1 VRPSPVPALLASAC
15 ALLLALGGPLSAA
28 DAPTADEW
36 TPVEAALNA
45 GDAAAPAKLAALVA
59 AHPQWADGLRT
70 LAQVQLR
77 QGDRAN
83 AAANAR
89 KALALAP
96 ADASAAAVAVQAL
109 AGNGQTAEAYAIAD
123 RFTGAQDPQGWVN
136 FYAAAAAL
144 EADDRKKAGL
154 YLALAMGR
162 TKTPPAEFSF
172 LDARISEQA
181 GDLPRAEAG
190 LQRTVAANPRLWDAW
205 YQLGVVQYRLA
216 DQGPGDR
223 SDWLAK
229 AEANFLKVTANVPKE
244 ALGWLGL
251 GRAQLTLGQ
260 ILLITNED
268 DGKAKAREAVRS
280 LRNALELRSDLRD
293 AYLNLG
299 VALLIGGNHQEAITQ
314 LLKARELGVT
324 DRNLGFNL
332 MLAYQQAGKTAEFEA
347 EAQNVQATSVGERIT
362 LGMGFFKSGSFA
374 LAIQLLESALPGVA
388 DDRERSGQVH
398 RFIGHAHAALAERA
412 RKHLAAGTDVPGPP
426 SAEVERELDA
436 ARDAWRKAGSFG
448 DHTAQRFFMA
458 QEAARSP
465 LNGYEAGW
473 QRLAWHSYLSLDGWM
488 LVAGNYGGAITG
500 GQGLAGMWA
509 RHPVHA
515 GIWGALIGMPLL
527 LAILG
532 FCRRPPPPVHPS
544 REREQARSD
553 SSSSG
558 IRQPAPAPVQRGRAA
573 TVVPPAKPAASKPA
587 PPRQP
592 TPVRDE
598 LTPAPSPI
606 AKPKGVQ
613 RTPANPGKNETEPVA
628 RSAEKN
634 LTEPVANPGAKSVV
648 KTPVRDQRRTT
659 TEDSGVPL
667 EKRKPK
673 GGDDSALE
681 RKPGR

>member
-1 VRPSPVPALLASAC
+1 VRPALVPTLVASIC
-15 ALLLALGGPLSAA
+15 ALLLAFGGLLSAA

-109 AGNGQTAEAYAIAD
+109 AGNGQAAEAYAIAD

-144 EADDRKKAGL
+144 DADDRKKAGL

-190 LQRTVAANPRLWDAW
+190 LQRAVAANPRLWDAW

-223 SDWLAK
+223 GDWLAK
-229 AEANFLKVTANVPKE
+229 SEANFVKVTANVPKE

-260 ILLITNED
+260 DLLIANED

-280 LRNALELRSDLRD
+280 LRNALELRGDLRD

-314 LLKARELGVT
+314 LLKARELGAT

-412 RKHLAAGTDVPGPP
+412 RKHLAAADGQATP
-426 SAEVERELDA
+426 ATEVERELDA
-436 ARDAWRKAGSFG
+436 ARDSWRKAGSFG

-509 RHPVHA
+509 RHPLHA

-532 FCRRPPPPVHPS
+532 FCRRAPPAVHPS
-544 REREQARSD
+544 REREQSRSD

-558 IRQPAPAPVQRGRAA
+558 SRPPAPVPAPRSRAA
-573 TVVPPAKPAASKPA
+573 TAVPQSKPAAPKA
-587 PPRQP
+587 P
-592 TPVRDE
+592 TPVRE
-598 LTPAPSPI
+598 EPTPSPSPM
-606 AKPKGVQ
+606 AKPKAVQ

-634 LTEPVANPGAKSVV
+634 LTEPVANPAANPVAKASI